1 MTQTSYTTR
10 YLRSAALLFWSLF
23 IFFHGCPFT
32 KKHAAGKIA
41 VRDNREREV
50 KVGNT
55 NVNVN
60 DPAVWMNPYYVS
72 SPIYR
77 EFNEYGQWLVTNRE
91 LAAASNTT
99 RPADLLM
106 LSGQLAAKGYA
117 RLPTDLLEQ
126 HLPLVGKILASLDP
140 HTCSEFIRGRL
151 SDIELNDYAYP
162 VMNTFSDTE
171 AKAWFLTSK
180 SAVIAQLHGSPPI
193 VLSTE
198 NATQGILKI
207 AKSMSE
213 PQAKAFISGLA
224 NLKNESNEDACATAR
239 TLYFKGDSLPEPYR
253 GYMARLLLTMQM
265 GVRNSE

>member
-1 MTQTSYTTR
+1 MTQMSYTTR
-10 YLRSAALLFWSLF
+10 YLRAAALLFCSLF

-32 KKHAAGKIA
+32 KKHEAGRI
-41 VRDNREREV
+41 VIRDNREREV

-60 DPAVWMNPYYVS
+60 DPAVWMNPYSGS

-77 EFNEYGQWLVTNRE
+77 EFNEYRQWLLNNKE
-91 LAAASNTT
+91 LAAASDTT
-99 RPADLLM
+99 RPTDLLM

-126 HLPLVGKILASLDP
+126 HLPLVGKILVSLDP
-140 HTCSEFIRGRL
+140 HTCGEFIRGRL
-151 SDIELNDYAYP
+151 PDIELKDYAYP
-162 VMNTFSDTE
+162 VMNTFSDAE

-213 PQAKAFISGLA
+213 PQAKAFISGLT
-224 NLKNESNEDACATAR
+224 NLKTGTNEDACATAR
-239 TLYFKGDSLPEPYR
+239 TLYLKGDSLPEPYR
-253 GYMARLLLTMQM
+253 GYMARLLLTMETGRQKL
-265 GVRNSE
+265 

>member
-10 YLRSAALLFWSLF
+10 YLRSAALLFCSLF
-23 IFFHGCPFT
+23 ISFHGCPFT
-32 KKHAAGKIA
+32 NKHAARKIA
-41 VRDNREREV
+41 VRDNSERGI

-55 NVNVN
+55 NVNA
-60 DPAVWMNPYYVS
+60 DRAVWMNPYSVS

-126 HLPLVGKILASLDP
+126 QLSLVGKILASLDP

-151 SDIELNDYAYP
+151 SDIELNEYAYP

-198 NATQGILKI
+198 NATQGILEI

-224 NLKNESNEDACATAR
+224 NLKTERDEDACATAR
-239 TLYFKGDSLPEPYR
+239 TLYLKGDSLPEPYR
-253 GYMARLLLTMQM
+253 GYMARLLPTMKI